1 MFKTI
6 RTGSFILTTIIASSS
21 AMAAIQTVALDVPGM
36 TCSSCPITVKKA
48 LMKVNGVQQ
57 VKTNFDKKE
66 AVVTFDN
73 VKTSTAQLRNASGN
87 AGYPVSVKTAQ

>member
-6 RTGSFILTTIIASSS
+6 LTASFVLAAIAASSS
-21 AMAAIQTVALDVPGM
+21 AIAAIQTVTLDVPGM

-48 LMKVNGVQQ
+48 LMKVEGVQQ

-87 AGYPVSVKTAQ
+87 AGYPVSVKIAQ